1 MTVQHSSIKMELY
14 IIIFTLTIV
23 LSTSAESEHEAFEY
37 AACSDIEEEYYI
49 GYDEEEVGHV
59 DFKQKRGVPT
69 LPDFVGNITFPGIYA
84 IGADAIVGCKRD
96 LPRFIDTFK
105 SLPLEIDLDAPQTS
119 IYPKDD
125 VQLGVQN
132 TLICHVT
139 GFYPPSVNISWT
151 KNNVNVTE
159 GMSLS
164 QYRPRTDNSFNIFST
179 LKFTPAEGDIYSC
192 TVNHKALQ
200 GQPQTKIWDVDV
212 ALPSVGPAVFCGVG
226 VTLGLLGVAVGTF
239 FLIKGHNCN

>member
-1 MTVQHSSIKMELY
+1 MKL
-14 IIIFTLTIV
+14 
-23 LSTSAESEHEAFEY
+23 AEHEAFEY

-212 ALPSVGPAVFCGVG
+212 ALPSVVPAVFCGVG
-226 VTLGLLGVAVGTF
+226 VTLGLLGVAVGMF